1 MNNNEDPQG
10 IYTELL
16 EEMKIMK
23 EKLKEISEEG
33 EVQSLTALSF
43 EELKEGLRITGVL
56 LAEGVHNG
64 IFYPGQE
71 IQKMIKN
78 FKQDFIGMEVTVEHE
93 KSEQYGDRKVGKITH
108 VEFNPTLK
116 AGLYKAEITDEDA
129 VNDIEGGKLGATSLR
144 LRQKKVTVGDFT
156 KAVSLTPMNNT
167 LTQFPACSNC
177 NVFHI
182 EDLSL
187 NYYGIKEGDEKEMG
201 SDKEVTVP
209 EKTEDLQYKCYK
221 CPKGF
226 ESYKDVVKHWGEEH
240 REEFGEYDSTYA
252 KPPKLSQDELI
263 GELAW
268 SILGE
273 YEDKEKA
280 EACVKVVVG
289 YLSAYTTCIGKCM
302 KAGKSMGEC
311 AKGCKG
317 ELSVSEESIEEHV
330 ATEAETK
337 AMKTRCA
344 KYPTSFKA
352 EHGGHVTKP
361 SKYANVSEGMF
372 ADPCN
377 YKYPMT
383 DEYIMP
389 AWAYVSKPENKTK
402 GGYSDAEWSWMRGRI
417 KARMKATGHK
427 VTEESE
433 GDINIEGKEEVEE
446 GESELKRTRCV
457 YCKELY
463 ESLSKHLPRCE
474 SRKKVLSTLYQCN
487 YCEKSYKKE
496 QELVNHLPDCNQ
508 YKLAQAELSEKS
520 TEETPK
526 EEKPKEEVSKETPIK
541 EEKVVEEKPKETPVE
556 EKPVEKEVPKEV
568 PETPKEEVKIVKEP
582 IEKISKDELVDA
594 IMKIKGKTA
603 SQKAVEL
610 LLEGEKDRW

>member
-23 EKLKEISEEG
+23 EKLKEVNEEG

-93 KSEQYGDRKVGKITH
+93 KSEEYGDRKVGKITH

-156 KAVSLTPMNNT
+156 KAVSLAPMNNT

-187 NYYGIKEGDEKEMG
+187 KYYGIKEGDEKEMG
-201 SDKEVTVP
+201 SDKEVIVP

-221 CPKGF
+221 CNDRPT
-226 ESYKDVVKHWGEEH
+226 SYKDLLKHWGEKH
-240 REEFGEYDSTYA
+240 REEFGEYDPTYA

-280 EACVKVVVG
+280 EACVKVVVEC
-289 YLSAYTTCIGKCM
+289 LSAYTTCIGKCM
-302 KAGKSMGEC
+302 KTGKSMGEC

-317 ELSVSEESIEEHV
+317 ELSIEEHG

-344 KYPTSFKA
+344 KYPISPKV

-361 SKYANVSEGMF
+361 SQYASVSEGMF

-377 YKYPMT
+377 YKYPM
-383 DEYIMP
+383 DDAHIMA
-389 AWAYVSKPENKTK
+389 AWAYSGKPENKSK
-402 GGYSDAEWSWMRGRI
+402 GGYSDAEWGWMRNRI
-417 KARMKATGHK
+417 KARMKAAGHK

-457 YCKELY
+457 YCKGLY

-496 QELVNHLPDCNQ
+496 LELVSHLADCNQ
-508 YKLAQAELSEKS
+508 YKLAQAELSEKP

-526 EEKPKEEVSKETPIK
+526 EEKPKEEESTETPIK
-541 EEKVVEEKPKETPVE
+541 VEKPVEEKPKETPIV
-556 EKPVEKEVPKEV
+556 EKPVEKEVPKETPKV
-568 PETPKEEVKIVKEP
+568 PETPAEEAKIVKQP
-582 IEKISKDELVDA
+582 PKKITKKELLDA

-603 SQKAVEL
+603 SEKSVEL